1 MRHRF
6 RARVSLLAVAG
17 AWLASAPTFAQ
28 MQAPP
33 TGGVPVALNMPSAV
47 RAAVESHPSVRTS
60 TQQVLQAGEGIA
72 VARAGYYPQVRAGIG
87 TQLSSREIA
96 PYDSRRL
103 NQASVSVSQM
113 LYDFGKVSS
122 AVGQAE
128 AAVAATQAQVLVSV
142 DEVARD
148 TALTWIEVHRQQA
161 LRGIA
166 SDQIRGVQAL
176 TDLVMER
183 ERKGASSRSDVA
195 QAQSRVEAAQAQQ
208 LTADAQLARWRANLM
223 NQTGA
228 RTPVDIAGEPPGLLA
243 GACTASSGTL
253 TPNPPAVQLAA
264 AQRAIAEA
272 TVKFAQAQ
280 RLPTL
285 SVDGAVNQGLD
296 SRSRLPGEKATST
309 TVGLNFSAPLYEGGG
324 NQARERAAVFALSAA
339 DATLA
344 QAQLV
349 ATQSLQDAQTQSQGQ
364 AQRLPV
370 LAARTQ
376 SIRSTRDLYQQQYLQ
391 LGTRSLLDLLNS
403 EQEYHA
409 VRFEQVES
417 AHELQRLGVLCLYQ
431 TGQLRS
437 AFALD
442 DLQAGSAAPTTVA
455 MAAPASAP
463 SSVTIAAHEAA
474 QATAVAPAPALA
486 ANPLGPLTAALA
498 LGESSGSPSSSN
510 PTPPQRPFDP
520 SQPLVLRVATRIG
533 HQPSGAVRVIAATGA
548 AVRPPVAGRLP

>member
-1 MRHRF
+1 MTRWLD
-6 RARVSLLAVAG
+6 ARVGLLAAAG
-17 AWLASAPTFAQ
+17 AWLA
-28 MQAPP
+28 
-33 TGGVPVALNMPSAV
+33 GVPALAQLQPQPAPVSGPPVSLSMPAAV
-47 RAAVESHPSVRTS
+47 RAAVQWHPSVSTS

-72 VARAGYYPQVRAGIG
+72 VARSGYYPQVRAGIG
-87 TQLSSREIA
+87 TQLSSRDIA

-142 DEVARD
+142 DDVARD

-166 SDQIRGVQAL
+166 LDQIRGVQGLA
-176 TDLVMER
+176 DLVTER
-183 ERKGASSRSDVA
+183 ERLGASSRSDVV
-195 QAQSRVEAAQAQQ
+195 QAQSRVEAARAQQ

-223 NQTGA
+223 SQTGA
-228 RTPVDIAGEPPGLLA
+228 RAPVDIAGDSPGALM
-243 GACTASSGTL
+243 GACPASLGTL
-253 TPNPPAVQLAA
+253 SPNPPAVQLAA
-264 AQRAIAEA
+264 AQRSIAEA

-296 SRSRLPGEKATST
+296 SRSRLPGEKAVST
-309 TVGLNFSAPLYEGGG
+309 TVGFNFSAPLYEGGG

-376 SIRSTRDLYQQQYLQ
+376 SIRATRDLYQQQYLQ

-417 AHELQRLGVLCLYQ
+417 AHELQRLGVLCLYH
-431 TGQLRS
+431 TGQLRT

-442 DLQAGSAAPTTVA
+442 DLQAASATLATPVGVSTGD
-455 MAAPASAP
+455 ASAP
-463 SSVTIAAHEAA
+463 SEGAHS
-474 QATAVAPAPALA
+474 TAVSSMSPLAPR
-486 ANPLGPLTAALA
+486 PLGLLNPANASRPAGDMGPTSAGEPRSSDTSKPLA
-498 LGESSGSPSSSN
+498 
-510 PTPPQRPFDP
+510 
-520 SQPLVLRVATRIG
+520 LRVARRLAGPASEPT
-533 HQPSGAVRVIAATGA
+533 PVLAATGGT
-548 AVRPPVAGRLP
+548 PPTPTAGRQP